1 MSNINLK
8 KYLGKHVKT
17 KINDEI
23 IDTIIVGY
31 SCWDELIILFD
42 DKDNSWSEIEKSDY
56 ILPEYQGKMYYY
68 IYLEDII

>member
-1 MSNINLK
+1 MSNIKLK

-17 KINDEI
+17 KINNEI